1 MRDKDIKYY
10 YFAFES
16 IFDAVFDSQVVE
28 FVKEFNKGSDDDKK
42 ITLVVFGSLSDLIN
56 KEYGKK
62 RCSII
67 KALDGKCHFFFKF
80 PYFYRFPCLL
90 GFSVFLNAVTV
101 CKALV
106 LFLRLKRSGK
116 MVFHCRT
123 EMASYILLKIRRIFF
138 KKAKMICDCRGVGSK
153 EILYKYPGKKGN
165 ILSNKIRN
173 IEDFAHNNSDLLF
186 CVSESFKRFI
196 QGNNQKHLDIEVIP
210 CCINTV
216 KFKFDAEARDKKRKE
231 MGIDDRFVV
240 LYSGSLNEW
249 QLPEEMINI
258 FKVFQKNIEDSIFVL
273 FTRDMGFAED
283 LIARSG
289 LKSGSYIIESK
300 SFDEIGGYLQ
310 VGDMGLLIREE
321 NDVNRV
327 AFPIKFTEYVR
338 SGVPVL
344 TSITSDVAGLISRY
358 NAGFI
363 LMDHNDQKEIERTVL
378 KIRSGIDQ
386 IKSNGY
392 KEKISSLIGE
402 EISWEK
408 HISIVKEAYKGI
420 TDG

>member
-1 MRDKDIKYY
+1 MKLF

-16 IFDAVFDSQVVE
+16 IFDPVFDSQVIE
-28 FVKEFNKGSDDDKK
+28 FIKEFNLRSVSDEKIRLVVLGSFNDLFKKGYWSKRKK
-42 ITLVVFGSLSDLIN
+42 INS
-56 KEYGKK
+56 
-62 RCSII
+62 
-67 KALDGKCHFFFKF
+67 ALEGNCFFFFKV
-80 PYFYRFPCLL
+80 PYFYRFPFLL
-90 GFSVFLNAVTV
+90 DISLFINAFISCMVIYQFMGL
-101 CKALV
+101 KKPKNV
-106 LFLRLKRSGK
+106 L
-116 MVFHCRT
+116 FHCRT
-123 EMASYILLKIRRIFF
+123 EIAGYVLLKVRGKFF
-138 KKAKMICDCRGVGSK
+138 RNARVICDCRGVGSK

-165 ILSNKIRN
+165 ILSNKIRD

-216 KFKFDAEARDKKRKE
+216 KFKFDAKVRDKKRKE
-231 MGIDDRFVV
+231 MGIDDRFAV

-300 SFDEIGGYLQ
+300 SFDEIGSYLQ
-310 VGDMGLLIREE
+310 VGDLGLLIREE

-344 TSITSDVAGLISRY
+344 TSITSDVAGLIVKF

-363 LMDHNDQKEIERTVL
+363 MKDHNDQKEIERTVL
-378 KIRSGIDQ
+378 KVRSDIDH
-386 IKSNGY
+386 IKSNEY
-392 KEKISSLIGE
+392 KEKISNLIGE

-408 HISIVKEAYKGI
+408 HISIVKEAYKGTI
-420 TDG
+420 NG